1 MKGKGQSELSPG
13 KGSKD
18 SKDLIM
24 VLRDSWLQL
33 FPSFS
38 LRKGSYRPDW
48 S

>member
-1 MKGKGQSELSPG
+1 MTGTGQSELSPG

-18 SKDLIM
+18 SRDLM
-24 VLRDSWLQL
+24 VLWDSWIQV

-38 LRKGSYRPDW
+38 LRKGSYRSDW